1 MAKGSNQAQRSAPG
15 WRRWS
20 HWLFALGGLVVAT
33 GVAFILSNSP
43 VFAVAIG
50 LFCGFLLHGEARSIL
65 HPPLQRKVR
74 PAAWLARP
82 AIRRR
87 VIAIG
92 GVAMAIGW
100 VVAAGLTEDLTVER
114 ARSLVQGLGIWGPIA
129 LVGLSGLAML
139 VAPVPNGP
147 FAIVAGLVWGT
158 WLGTVYALLGQLL
171 GATLGFYG
179 ARLLGRRFM
188 PRLIGKSASDR
199 VDQMSLTMGPQV
211 VFWTRMAPFIPID
224 FTALASGLTAMP
236 YRIYIAAFMLGSI
249 IPTILIVWL
258 GDSLTQS
265 WTARIVSLVVVCLV
279 MGIISVYYLMR
290 NRSSIPS
297 REAIREA
304 LRRQLS
310 GSDSSVANP
319 AGDDASTAG

>member
-1 MAKGSNQAQRSAPG
+1 LLAVAVSIATFLVA
-15 WRRWS
+15 
-20 HWLFALGGLVVAT
+20 LF
-33 GVAFILSNSP
+33 LSNSP
-43 VFAVAIG
+43 LFGVTVG
-50 LFCGFLLHGEARSIL
+50 LLSGFLVHGEIGAIL
-65 HPPLQRKVR
+65 RPVRRRPRPLA
-74 PAAWLARP
+74 AAWLARP
-82 AIRRR
+82 AVRRR

-92 GVAMAIGW
+92 GLAMATGW
-100 VVAAGLTEDLTVER
+100 MVAAGLTDDLSVES
-114 ARSLVQGLGIWGPIA
+114 ARSMVLDMGAWGPVA

-139 VAPVPNGP
+139 VAPIPNGP

-188 PRLIGKSASDR
+188 PRLVGKAAAERMDS
-199 VDQMSLTMGPQV
+199 MSLSMGPQV

-236 YRIYIAAFMLGSI
+236 YRIYIVAFMLGSV

-265 WTARIVSLVVVCLV
+265 WTARLVSLGVVCLV
-279 MGIISVYYLMR
+279 MGLISLYYLHR

-297 REAIREA
+297 RHEIRES
-304 LRRQLS
+304 LRKRFAEDNT
-310 GSDSSVANP
+310 GVEN
-319 AGDDASTAG
+319 GEDASAAG